1 MPSFAFNRRRLFS
14 HAAMATGVGVA
25 MNMFPDA
32 LKKSLGAE
40 NLKPAKFK
48 YSFCNEVFGN
58 QPFGQVCELL
68 AGLGY
73 EGVEIAPFTVSNFV
87 TDIPSSRRAEMR
99 GQAEKAGLKI
109 VGLHWL
115 LAKTKGLHL
124 TTADAEVR
132 RNTSKYLGELARFC
146 SDLGGKVMVFG
157 SPNQRNLAPGMSKEQ
172 GMKHAAEVLQAAM
185 PALEKANVTLAFES
199 LAPKETNFINTAAD
213 AVKLAEAV
221 DSPHCRI
228 VLDCKAMSS
237 ERQSKPTDPTPYPW
251 MPELIHK
258 YHGKWMVHFHAND
271 PNMLGPGFGKLD
283 FVPIMRALRAVN
295 YCDWVSVEPFD
306 YSPGPE
312 RLARESLEYLRKCS
326 DKAGA

>member
-1 MPSFAFNRRRLFS
+1 M
-14 HAAMATGVGVA
+14 
-25 MNMFPDA
+25 
-32 LKKSLGAE
+32 
-40 NLKPAKFK
+40 
-48 YSFCNEVFGN
+48 FGN
-58 QPFGQVCELL
+58 QPFGKVCELL

-73 EGVEIAPFTVSNFV
+73 KGVEIAPFTVSNFV
-87 TDIPSSRRAEMR
+87 TDIPSSRRTKMR
-99 GQAEKAGLKI
+99 KQAKKAGVEI

-146 SDLGGKVMVFG
+146 ADLGGKVMVFG
-157 SPNQRNLAPGMSKEQ
+157 SPNQRSLEPGMSKEQ
-172 GMKHAAEVLQAAM
+172 GMKHAAEVLRAAV
-185 PALEKANVTLAFES
+185 PAFEKNNVVLAFES
-199 LAPKETNFINTAAD
+199 LSPVETDFVNMI
-213 AVKLAEAV
+213 AEAFELAKMV

-228 VLDCKAMSS
+228 MIDCKAAAS
-237 ERQSKPTDPTPYPW
+237 EKNHETTGDTPYSWIPD
-251 MPELIHK
+251 LIRKH
-258 YHGKWMVHFHAND
+258 HKWMVHFHAND

-283 FVPIMRALRAVN
+283 FVPIMRALREVN